1 MAVAL
6 RLRLRAPRCHSLL
19 AGWELTFTVATARLR
34 SDEGVEVGSLVI
46 ATSAVE
52 EELFRQVCWHREWVV
67 CALFGIQFL

>member
-6 RLRLRAPRCHSLL
+6 RLQPRAPRCHSLL
-19 AGWELTFTVATARLR
+19 AGWELTFTAATARRR

-52 EELFRQVCWHREWVV
+52 EELIRRVWHRELVV